1 MDKRALLVPFFMVMA
16 MGLSA
21 QDKGYLS
28 VALGYAVP
36 MGVFGDNDITAEEAG
51 LAREGL
57 LLEIAGA
64 YHFVPKFGLAL
75 SIRGV
80 ANPVDA
86 QVLAD
91 NVASSLGG
99 TARVEAQP
107 WSASSFLLGGSA
119 IFPLSEGNGLELRA
133 MAGSAIAKT
142 PELKIDAGGTTFRE
156 LSVDSYTFTYL
167 IGAGFR
173 FAVGRKI
180 ALFGNLDY
188 QAMNPR
194 FEGAVVTGGGLSE
207 ELPPFEQPMSWMNL
221 SFGLALRL

>member
-1 MDKRALLVPFFMVMA
+1 MDKRVVPLPFVMVMA
-16 MGLSA
+16 MGMSA
-21 QDKGYLS
+21 QDKGYIS

-36 MGVFGDNDITAEEAG
+36 LGVFADNDITVEEAG

-64 YHFVPKFGLAL
+64 YHFVPKFGLAF

-91 NVASSLGG
+91 NAAASLGG
-99 TARVEAQP
+99 SARVEAQP
-107 WSASSFLLGGSA
+107 WSASSFLLGGSGL
-119 IFPLSEGNGLELRA
+119 FPLSEGNALELRA
-133 MAGSAIAKT
+133 MAGSALAKT
-142 PELKIDAGGTTFRE
+142 PELKIDAGGTTIRE

-188 QAMNPR
+188 QAMNPK

-221 SFGLALRL
+221 SFGMALRL